1 MFNAVLNERV
11 RKVWKLI
18 VATEAVT
25 QALAMIPVSQE
36 EKIHDHRSIDHHV
49 LT

>member
-1 MFNAVLNERV
+1 MSNAVLNERV

-25 QALAMIPVSQE
+25 QALAMIPVSPE
-36 EKIHDHRSIDHHV
+36 RERFV
-49 LT
+49 TTVPLTIMS